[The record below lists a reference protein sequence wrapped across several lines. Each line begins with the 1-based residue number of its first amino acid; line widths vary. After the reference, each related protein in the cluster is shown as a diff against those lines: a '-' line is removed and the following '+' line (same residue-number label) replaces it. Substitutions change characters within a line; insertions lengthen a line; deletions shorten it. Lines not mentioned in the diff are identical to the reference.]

1 MKTINPMSFI
11 KPLIMLILVFI
22 TFFSKANNVDLIK
35 YNVGYKLNNT
45 LCIISVNGIEALA
58 NYERKGPIMAGLTVS
73 AYLENGTNSVALDMA
88 PIGVIEGDD
97 NYQSNAYCELRASK
111 IAAHET
117 SRNRIEL
124 FKLIGSVDENLQP
137 TGKTSPDYE
146 ANQVTEQAVD
156 GTILYRVSKS
166 FEVSGLPEWTW
177 TKATSFEPT
186 EENMQKL
193 REAYLEV
200 WQAINTKNKQRFK
213 ELSYISFDEKEI
225 AANYPGS
232 WYISLGFDKDFEESV
247 GAMPINWEEYEVVI
261 LNKSRLVKLEDD
273 DGFSPLRFKDVN
285 GDLIT
290 SYNPYFSLIDGKMI
304 LTR

>member
-1 MKTINPMSFI
+1 MSFI
-11 KPLIMLILVFI
+11 KPLTMLTLVFI
-22 TFFSKANNVDLIK
+22 TFFSKANNVDPIK
-35 YNVGYKLNNT
+35 HDVGFKAYNT
-45 LCIISVNGIEALA
+45 ICIISVNDIPALT
-58 NYERKGPIMAGLTVS
+58 NYDIKGPVMAGVTMS
-73 AYLENGTNSVALDMA
+73 AYLENGINSVALDMA
-88 PIGVIEGDD
+88 PFGEDDGDD
-97 NYQSNAYCELRASK
+97 SYQENAYCELK
-111 IAAHET
+111 TYEITVHKT
-117 SRNRIEL
+117 SEDEIEL

-137 TGKTSPDYE
+137 TGRTSPDYE

-177 TKATSFEPT
+177 TKAIPFEPT

>member
-11 KPLIMLILVFI
+11 KPLTMLTLVFI
-22 TFFSKANNVDLIK
+22 AFFSKANNVDPIK
-35 YNVGYKLNNT
+35 HDVGFKAYNT
-45 LCIISVNGIEALA
+45 ICIISVNDIPALT
-58 NYERKGPIMAGLTVS
+58 NYDIKGPVMAGVTMS
-73 AYLENGTNSVALDMA
+73 AYLENGINSVALDMA
-88 PIGVIEGDD
+88 PFGEDDGDD
-97 NYQSNAYCELRASK
+97 SYQENAYCELK
-111 IAAHET
+111 TYEITVHKT
-117 SRNRIEL
+117 SEDEIKL

-137 TGKTSPDYE
+137 TGRTSPDYE

-177 TKATSFEPT
+177 TKATPFEPT

-193 REAYLEV
+193 RDAYLEV
-200 WQAINTKNKQRFK
+200 WQAINTKNKQQFK